1 MKWFDALPVPI
12 TLATGET
19 NAAFRALT
27 GMEEPWP
34 EALHLADRA
43 RVEGAVTRASTSRER
58 VHLETHF
65 RDGRAVRIEGA
76 AVGDDLYALTWC
88 DSLVEQ
94 EAATRFVAFMD
105 HVPTVASLKDADGRY
120 LWVNRAFE
128 TYTGL
133 TLEELRGKTPHE
145 WLPPERAE
153 ESLALGRSVVE
164 KLETFEEVSSIPH
177 EGKERVFLNTV
188 FPVTGPNG
196 INVGLVAKDV
206 TELIEHEHALEYSA
220 QLQHTVVDLGR
231 QILRGL
237 PDFLNVAC
245 ESVSIMLGTDF
256 TAVMEHDRGHG
267 DIVIRAADGA
277 LRSACGTRIGL
288 NECGVREM
296 ARHRQAIVSTDLAAE
311 RRFPMGTPA
320 LDAGARSALRV
331 SISGDEGQY
340 GTLATYGVTPRDF
353 SQSEIDFLE
362 SVANMLAAA
371 ISRRSADREIAKQR
385 QELEALI
392 DHAPDLI
399 CRFEPDRTMS
409 FVNDVCRLGGWDPA
423 QLLGHRMT
431 DIGLPPEV
439 AEAWMDG
446 IERVFRTG
454 EPYTFETAS
463 GNGRH
468 VVEVR
473 LAPER
478 DDQHNVVRVLGISRD
493 ITARIR
499 AEEERTRLQEQ
510 LEQTRR
516 AASVSRLGTTVAHEF
531 NNVLMSISP
540 FAEIISRSGKDD
552 ERLQKA
558 ATYIRNAIARG
569 RRVTQDIMR
578 YTRPAEPAR
587 RTIDVASWLPG
598 IVQSTLQGCSA
609 LRIDVDVPAPP
620 LYVDVDPQQLEQV
633 VANLLINAREALADQ
648 PNGNLRIQLASGEK
662 SLRLRIE
669 DNGPGISPE
678 SLDKVFEPF
687 FTTKRS
693 GTGLGLAVAQQ
704 IVERHGGTIGV
715 ESSILT
721 GTSFVIT
728 LPHAVAPRAR
738 PAPAVEQTIRGRQ
751 LLLVEDEVAVADG
764 IVALLDAGAA
774 DVRVAPTG
782 RLAVAALEHQLP
794 EAVLLDVGLP
804 DIDGVDLFALMRLH
818 WPKLPIIFSTGHGD
832 QARLEEMLRL
842 PHVAHLVKPF
852 DLDDLTVAVASAIAG

>member
-19 NAAFRALT
+19 NPAFGALT
-27 GMEEPWP
+27 GTESPWP
-34 EALHLADRA
+34 ETLHLADRE
-43 RVEGAVTRASTSRER
+43 RVETAVARASAARENVR
-58 VHLETHF
+58 LETHF
-65 RDGRAVRIEGA
+65 RDGRAIRIEGA
-76 AVGDDLYALTWC
+76 AVGDDLYTLTWC
-88 DSLVEQ
+88 ESLVEQ

-105 HVPTVASLKDADGRY
+105 HVPTVASLKDAEGRY

-133 TLEELRGKTPHE
+133 TLEQLRGKTPHE
-145 WLPPERAE
+145 WMPDERAE
-153 ESLALGRSVVE
+153 ESLALGRNVVE
-164 KLETFEEVSSIPH
+164 TMETFEEVASIPH
-177 EGKERVFLNTV
+177 QGKERVFLNTV

-245 ESVSIMLGTDF
+245 ESVSLMLGTDF
-256 TAVMEHDRGHG
+256 TAVMEHDRQRG
-267 DIVIRAADGA
+267 DITIAAADGP
-277 LRSACGTRIGL
+277 LSSACGTRIGL
-288 NECGVREM
+288 NECGVMEM
-296 ARHRQAIVSTDLAAE
+296 SRQRQAIVSTDLTAE
-311 RRFPMGTPA
+311 RRFPMGKPA
-320 LDAGARSALRV
+320 LEAGARSALRV
-331 SISGDEGQY
+331 SISGMEGQY
-340 GTLATYGVTPRDF
+340 GVLATYATAPRDF

-371 ISRRSADREIAKQR
+371 ISRRQADREIAKQR

-423 QLLGHRMT
+423 QLIGHRMSG
-431 DIGLPPEV
+431 IGLPPEV
-439 AEAWMDG
+439 AEAWMNG
-446 IERVFRTG
+446 IESVFRTG
-454 EPYTFETAS
+454 EPCTFETAS

-478 DDQHNVVRVLGISRD
+478 DEHHNVVRVLGISRD
-493 ITARIR
+493 ITDRIR
-499 AEEERTRLQEQ
+499 AEEERARLQEQ

-540 FAEIISRSGKDD
+540 FAEIISRTGND

-558 ATYIRNAIARG
+558 STYIRNAIARG

-609 LRIDVDVPAPP
+609 LRIDVDVPTPP

-648 PNGNLRIQLASGEK
+648 PNGTIRIQLASGGA

-704 IVERHGGTIGV
+704 IVERHGGAIAV
-715 ESSILT
+715 ESSGVQ

-728 LPHAVAPRAR
+728 LPHAGAPLAR
-738 PAPAVEQTIRGRQ
+738 PIPAVEQTIRGRQ
-751 LLLVEDEVAVADG
+751 LLLVEDEIAVADG

-774 DVRVAPTG
+774 NVRVASTG
-782 RLAVAALEHQLP
+782 HLAVAALEHQLP

-842 PHVAHLVKPF
+842 PHVGHLVKPF